1 MKDNPSYY
9 SILPAAVRYSKD
21 LTDFQKILFSE
32 ITALAN
38 KDGYCS
44 ASNGYFAELYGKEP
58 ENISRHIS
66 KLESAGFLQRF
77 VVKNESGQIIHRHL
91 FPSDQGGI
99 VEKYSR
105 GTVNSDN
112 GGTVK
117 NVKENNTS
125 INTTR
130 EGKPE
135 SKKEKNSKREILDD
149 PETLKRLA
157 EEYPLADVPR
167 EIKKMKNWLDAE
179 GKTKKNY
186 YAFAANWLDRAS
198 GKKVNT
204 DASLNDAELQGEQ
217 AELYSFYIQYVL
229 DTCPDL
235 WKSETRV
242 LSRAEYKA
250 YLEDTNT
257 PNLAIYITSREKS
270 DIMAKVHQVLDRD
283 KFARDRNRT
292 VFEAYLKSVQSVI
305 HKTTARI

>member
-1 MKDNPSYY
+1 MN
-9 SILPAAVRYSKD
+9 
-21 LTDFQKILFSE
+21 
-32 ITALAN
+32 
-38 KDGYCS
+38 
-44 ASNGYFAELYGKEP
+44 
-58 ENISRHIS
+58 
-66 KLESAGFLQRF
+66 
-77 VVKNESGQIIHRHL
+77 
-91 FPSDQGGI
+91 
-99 VEKYSR
+99 
-105 GTVNSDN
+105 
-112 GGTVK
+112 TVK
-117 NVKENNTS
+117 NNLHRDFTTVPNALVNDKDIHPIARFLFVFMASKPDDWKFWNDDLCAGIGVSGKTLLKYINILIKSGWISREQIRSETGEFSTYNYTLHSSPDGRFYRTVKIPSLQRNTL
-125 INTTR
+125 IK
-130 EGKPE
+130 GE
-135 SKKEKNSKREILDD
+135 SKKEKNSKREVLDD
-149 PETLKRLA
+149 PETHQRLA

-257 PNLAIYITSREKS
+257 PNLAIYVTSREKS